1 MRLRG
6 ARSKHVEKEM
16 HLKVHLDNTTAQDL
30 QNAFEIALDMPNL
43 EWQNALT
50 GSIPAAFG
58 LQLGDP
64 ADTPGA
70 ASSTD
75 SMPATAVLG
84 TRCKAPGAAPAAVDP
99 DYDEESRGSSIFASL
114 STLV

>member
-1 MRLRG
+1 MN
-6 ARSKHVEKEM
+6 
-16 HLKVHLDNTTAQDL
+16 LKAHLDKEPNAAQALKTL
-30 QNAFEIALDMPNL
+30 QHTFDIAFGMPHL

-50 GSIPAAFG
+50 GSILAAFG
-58 LQLGDP
+58 LQVGDP

-84 TRCKAPGAAPAAVDP
+84 ARCKAPGAAPAAVDP
-99 DYDEESRGSSIFASL
+99 DYDEESRGSSIFVSL

>member
-1 MRLRG
+1 MN
-6 ARSKHVEKEM
+6 
-16 HLKVHLDNTTAQDL
+16 LKAHLDKEPNVAQAL
-30 QNAFEIALDMPNL
+30 QHAFEIAFGMPHL

-58 LQLGDP
+58 LQVGDP

-75 SMPATAVLG
+75 SMPASALLG
-84 TRCKAPGAAPAAVDP
+84 ARSKAPGAAPAAAPAAAGAASD
-99 DYDEESRGSSIFASL
+99 DEESRGSSIFASL